1 MSLLLPTLKLLILP
15 RRISSCVA
23 FLILYAFRT
32 QVLAAIVIVAALS
45 LVDPSEATFLWKS
58 SKKEFAL
65 LVTCFVIT
73 AFVALELGIY
83 ISVALCGAEVLYKS
97 TRPKVVRVNK
107 QYLIVYLP
115 GASNIGKGGTAA
127 EQLIPE
133 KIVGRGI
140 LIIRVEGDLNFS
152 AASSLRNIISSQF
165 KEAMERS
172 KVSLLPFL
180 RPPRLCF
187 WS

>member
-1 MSLLLPTLKLLILP
+1 
-15 RRISSCVA
+15 
-23 FLILYAFRT
+23 
-32 QVLAAIVIVAALS
+32 VLAAIVIVAAIS

-115 GASNIGKGGTAA
+115 GASNIGKGGTDA

-133 KIVGRGI
+133 KISGRGI
-140 LIIRVEGDLNFS
+140 MIIRVEGDLNFS

-172 KVSLLPFL
+172 KVSSLPLPFL